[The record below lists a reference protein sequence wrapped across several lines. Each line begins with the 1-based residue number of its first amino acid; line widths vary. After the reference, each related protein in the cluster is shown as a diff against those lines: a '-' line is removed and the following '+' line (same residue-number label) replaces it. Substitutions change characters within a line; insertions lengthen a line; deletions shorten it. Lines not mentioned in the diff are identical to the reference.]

1 MAVDWLKATTA
12 ERKALHRVTS
22 TILKTQGLN
31 WQQFFLEELKPALH
45 VAATYHQSNFAK
57 GTIARDRALRIY
69 KWIVANHL
77 DLAIRLDPVL
87 FNPSLKSDWQQFLE
101 THGRYGDAQLVR
113 PKQGRGLVER
123 ADKNP
128 VAEKPVPLGQSFWFL
143 IRNAIPGFV
152 LGLEEYE
159 GDWYPMPLGHDDVTM
174 AVPCPAGKQ
183 PLPYN
188 IDTGQPVML
197 SERADAGLHG
207 FVFLVGP
214 ESLVR
219 PFERHLTLG
228 HGVLPETLDAIAHD
242 FIEADAGMVYVHR
255 LNVIFVN
262 G

>member
-1 MAVDWLKATTA
+1 MNWLKASIG

-22 TILKTQGLN
+22 TILKTQGVS

-57 GTIARDRALRIY
+57 GTIARDRALRIFE
-69 KWIVANHL
+69 WIVANHL

-87 FNPSLKSDWQQFLE
+87 FDPSLKSDWQQFLE
-101 THGRYGDAQLVR
+101 TRGRYGDALLVR

-128 VAEKPVPLGQSFWFL
+128 VADKPVPLGQRFCFL
-143 IRNAIPGFV
+143 IRNAVPGFV
-152 LGLEEYE
+152 IGLEEYE
-159 GDWYPMPLGHDDVTM
+159 GDWFPMALGHDDVTM
-174 AVPCPAGKQ
+174 AVPCPVGKQ

-188 IDTGQPVML
+188 IDTGQAVML

-207 FVFLVGP
+207 FVFLVAP
-214 ESLVR
+214 ESVIR
-219 PFERHLTLG
+219 PSGKRLALG
-228 HGVLPETLDAIAHD
+228 HAVLPETLDAIAHG
-242 FIEADAGMVYVHR
+242 FAEAEARTVAVHR

>member
-1 MAVDWLKATTA
+1 MDWLKATTG

-22 TILKTQGLN
+22 AILKTEGLG
-31 WQQFFLEELKPALH
+31 WQQFFLDELKPPLH
-45 VAATYHQSNFAK
+45 VADTYHQSNFAK
-57 GTIARDRALRIY
+57 GTIARGRALRIY
-69 KWIVANHL
+69 NWIVANHL
-77 DLAIRLDPVL
+77 DLAVRLDPRL
-87 FNPSLKSDWQQFLE
+87 FDPSLKSDWQHFLGSQ
-101 THGRYGDAQLVR
+101 GRYGDAQLVR
-113 PKQGRGLVER
+113 PQHGRNLVER

-128 VAEKPVPLGQSFWFL
+128 VADNPVPLGQSFWFL
-143 IRNAIPGFV
+143 IRNAIDGFV

-159 GDWYPMPLGHDDVTM
+159 GDWFPMALAHDDVTM

-207 FVFLVGP
+207 FAFLVGP

-219 PFERHLTLG
+219 PFERQLTLG
-228 HGVLPETLDAIAHD
+228 HAILPETLDAIAHD
-242 FIEADAGMVYVHR
+242 FIESDAGTMAVHR
-255 LNVIFVN
+255 LNIIFVN

>member
-1 MAVDWLKATTA
+1 MNWLKASIG

-22 TILKTQGLN
+22 TILKTQGVS

-57 GTIARDRALRIY
+57 GTIARDRALRIFE
-69 KWIVANHL
+69 WIVANHL

-87 FNPSLKSDWQQFLE
+87 FDPSLKSDWQQFLE
-101 THGRYGDAQLVR
+101 TRGRYGDALLVR

-128 VAEKPVPLGQSFWFL
+128 VADKPVPLGQRFCFL
-143 IRNAIPGFV
+143 IRNAVPGFV

-159 GDWYPMPLGHDDVTM
+159 GDWFPMALGHDDVTM
-174 AVPCPAGKQ
+174 AIPCSLGTQ

-214 ESLVR
+214 ESVIR
-219 PFERHLTLG
+219 PFGKQLTLG
-228 HGVLPETLDAIAHD
+228 HAVLPETLDAIAHD
-242 FIEADAGMVYVHR
+242 LGEAEARTVAVHR